1 MSEILK
7 LGLVDSG
14 SIPADDWNAAAE
26 RLSGVTIVE
35 ADAADAVVVAGVDAA
50 NQATAAG
57 QHVLLLP
64 ESLGSSQD
72 AAGLSGPQGSVIMLA
87 ASGRFLPSIR
97 EVHAVNSAGKLGPLG
112 LLRIHRWMPG
122 GQGVRL
128 TTLADQLDLANWLFG
143 APPTEVYAVRRGESG
158 SYSHVHLGFPGDGM
172 ALVDVASTLPDGDDY
187 YSLSLIGGDGSIYV
201 DDHHNMH
208 LLYTGNQAQAIRGGE
223 GVAGLVNLLDEFS
236 AAVSGDQAAVPG
248 PAEAILAL
256 RVAEAA
262 ERSIEAAA
270 PLRLNETGDGYEL
283 C

>member
-1 MSEILK
+1 
-7 LGLVDSG
+7 
-14 SIPADDWNAAAE
+14 
-26 RLSGVTIVE
+26 
-35 ADAADAVVVAGVDAA
+35 
-50 NQATAAG
+50 
-57 QHVLLLP
+57 
-64 ESLGSSQD
+64 
-72 AAGLSGPQGSVIMLA
+72 
-87 ASGRFLPSIR
+87 
-97 EVHAVNSAGKLGPLG
+97 
-112 LLRIHRWMPG
+112 
-122 GQGVRL
+122 
-128 TTLADQLDLANWLFG
+128 
-143 APPTEVYAVRRGESG
+143 
-158 SYSHVHLGFPGDGM
+158 M